1 MSPLHCNREATM
13 ARWERQLVNSVPASA
28 FDVAARERGG
38 ELLRV
43 TRDSNPTRLTA
54 GTVVEFIH
62 NGQLRC
68 GCLKATPVGRRALQ
82 VMDCQGQERCLRADK
97 ILHHA
102 TEQVAVKPQD
112 RGLEQ
117 LRLIDRQRAISAAR
131 SICRHCESWPSKPVA
146 CTEVER

>member
-1 MSPLHCNREATM
+1 M

-28 FDVAARERGG
+28 FDAAARERVG
-38 ELLRV
+38 ESLRV
-43 TRDSNPTRLTA
+43 PRDSNPTRLTA

-112 RGLEQ
+112 GDLN
-117 LRLIDRQRAISAAR
+117 SFG
-131 SICRHCESWPSKPVA
+131 
-146 CTEVER
+146 

>member
-1 MSPLHCNREATM
+1 M

-68 GCLKATPVGRRALQ
+68 GCLKATPVGRMALQ
-82 VMDCQGQERCLRADK
+82 GMDCQWQERCLRCDK
-97 ILHHA
+97 NLHHA
-102 TEQVAVKPQD
+102 TE
-112 RGLEQ
+112 
-117 LRLIDRQRAISAAR
+117 
-131 SICRHCESWPSKPVA
+131 
-146 CTEVER
+146 